1 MKIITE
7 EIVISAKGNC
17 DIKDITGNIQSV
29 VTNSK
34 LTEGSCNIFSIGSTA
49 SVTTIEYEPG
59 LLKDLPKLLDKLI
72 PAFSKYQHNEAW
84 GDNNGHSH
92 LRSALIGTSLNL
104 PFTKSTLILGTWQ
117 QIVLINFDNKS
128 RDRRVVVQ
136 LIGQ

>member
-128 RDRRVVVQ
+128 RRKSNACRT
-136 LIGQ
+136 

>member
-49 SVTTIEYEPG
+49 SVTTIEFEPG